1 MHCRLALESDLPV
14 LLELSHMQQVET
26 LPHLDYDAEVAT
38 QTFRAYMDTAN
49 PTFLVVEDEGVVTG
63 FLMALFH
70 AYAFCRGHFV
80 GQEVIYVR
88 PDKRGTRAAAR
99 LVKAYDEWADQTG
112 PREIFAGVA
121 NGVTVERTV
130 RFFEHFGF
138 DLVGATLRRIPG
150 HPNGQGRQ
158 RRR

>member
-1 MHCRLALESDLPV
+1 MLVRLALETDLPA

-26 LPHLDYDAEVAT
+26 LPHLDYDPAVAT
-38 QTFRAYMDTAN
+38 QTFQAYLDTAN
-49 PTFLVVEDEGVVTG
+49 PTFLVVVEDGIVIG

-99 LVKAYDEWADQTG
+99 LVKAYDAWASQTG

-121 NGVTVERTV
+121 NGVTIDRTV
-130 RFFEHFGF
+130 RFFEHFGY

-150 HPNGQGRQ
+150 QSDGQGR
-158 RRR
+158 